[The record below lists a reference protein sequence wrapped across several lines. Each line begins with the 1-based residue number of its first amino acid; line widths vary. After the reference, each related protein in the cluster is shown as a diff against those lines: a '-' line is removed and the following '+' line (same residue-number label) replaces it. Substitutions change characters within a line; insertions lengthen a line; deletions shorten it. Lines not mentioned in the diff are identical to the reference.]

1 MRKGPVLKG
10 LFLPSLL
17 MAGYFLTACGGGGTS
32 PANVKGVWMGAYTAG
47 DGTTIPVCLEL
58 DQSGSSLSGRA
69 YVAGTLYNVN
79 FSGTVSGNTFSGN
92 ISGTSLSNQQV
103 TVQFSGTVSAN
114 SISGNVT
121 VTSGSSSY
129 SFTLKLDKTTAST
142 CGWASQD
149 VVQQFASFLGGV
161 LNNADAGLALA
172 SVITSL
178 PTVDVKVNGNQK
190 NGWYVCIWELRDKVN
205 ATEYSVGA
213 FVNPSLTEGAAFAA
227 KVIGLDSNR
236 NPLPVSSSFDL
247 AGERGLY
254 INRST
259 NYSFSSD
266 GADSYQNATG
276 TTLSSTNPYYVSP
289 CSGGVRYRAWM
300 GEFDFSLSFDGSATG
315 SGPNPGFFI
324 APPTGTKRIPSV
336 YIEAEACP

>member
-1 MRKGPVLKG
+1 MRKRSVLKA
-10 LFLPSLL
+10 LFLPSVLT
-17 MAGYFLTACGGGGTS
+17 AGYFLTACGGGGTS

-58 DQSGSSLSGRA
+58 DQSGSSLSGKA

-114 SISGNVT
+114 SLSGNVT
-121 VTSGSSSY
+121 VISGSNSY
-129 SFTLKLDKTTAST
+129 SFTLKLDKTTTST

-149 VVQQFASFLGGV
+149 VVQVFASFLGGV
-161 LNNADAGLALA
+161 SSPEAGLALA

-178 PTVDVKVNGNQK
+178 PTVDVVVNGNQK

-205 ATEYSVGA
+205 ATEYSIGA

-227 KVIGLDSNR
+227 KAIGLDSNR
-236 NPLPVSSSFDL
+236 NPQPVSSTLDL
-247 AGERGLY
+247 TGEGAVY
-254 INRST
+254 MNKAT

-276 TTLSSTNPYYVSP
+276 TTLSSSNPYYVSP
-289 CSGGVRYRAWM
+289 CSNGVRYKAWM

-315 SGPNPGFFI
+315 SGPNPGFFM

>member
-58 DQSGSSLSGRA
+58 NQSGSSLSGRA

-129 SFTLKLDKTTAST
+129 SFTLKLDKTTTST

-190 NGWYVCIWELRDKVN
+190 NGWYVCIWEIRDKVN

-236 NPLPVSSSFDL
+236 NPQVVSSFLDPN
-247 AGERGLY
+247 
-254 INRST
+254 INEGAVYVNGT
-259 NYSFSSD
+259 NTFKSD
-266 GADSYQNATG
+266 GINDSYQNATG

-289 CSGGVRYRAWM
+289 CSGGIRYRAWM
-300 GEFDFSLSFDGSATG
+300 GEFDFSLSFDWTTPSSGS
-315 SGPNPGFFI
+315 FV